1 LSIIRKQPDAKAPD
15 WQQLQD
21 TDGLLPGVKNAFG
34 KLQMEILVAIAMA
47 PVKQAQI
54 YCKMSH
60 LLSCVEKDF
69 SELLRMSETVR
80 KKPLSAATEQEHK
93 VNNHL

>member
-1 LSIIRKQPDAKAPD
+1 LSIIRKQLQNTKAPD
-15 WQQLQD
+15 WQQLRD

-47 PVKQAQI
+47 PPKEAQI

-69 SELLRMSETVR
+69 GELLKLY

-93 VNNHL
+93 INIHL